1 MRLQDLSRLEMGAL
15 KLCKEPFS
23 PYEIAMQA
31 VKMSRAQAEGRNVK
45 IKLEADEET
54 KAMIVKGDRKC
65 DLA

>member
-1 MRLQDLSRLEMGAL
+1 MGAL

-45 IKLEADEET
+45 IQLEADEET
-54 KAMIVKGDRKC
+54 KKMIVKGDRE
-65 DLA
+65 